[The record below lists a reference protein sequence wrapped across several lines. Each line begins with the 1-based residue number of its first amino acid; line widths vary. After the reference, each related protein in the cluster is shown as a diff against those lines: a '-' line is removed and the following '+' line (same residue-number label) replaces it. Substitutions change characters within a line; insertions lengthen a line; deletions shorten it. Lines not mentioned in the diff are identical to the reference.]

1 LAQLGF
7 LFPSVYGSPQI
18 GLLTVID
25 RWSLPKRQARKDSER
40 VRKYQNPTV
49 GDKSTTEGG
58 RPEQILLADEF
69 LAIFGLVGSGAL
81 EIAVDIVR

>member
-1 LAQLGF
+1 M
-7 LFPSVYGSPQI
+7 
-18 GLLTVID
+18 
-25 RWSLPKRQARKDSER
+25 DSEW